1 MQAQGRTAR
10 RSRCRWVLIST
21 DVRPPPLL
29 TLSLALRA
37 TCFARSPVGF
47 LAGISTLLSLG
58 SCAPWIAFF
67 LGSKKKSVCR
77 ALVAASLG
85 AAVLS
90 CSRRVFTLEA
100 KNGVPYTA
108 KAPKR
113 MLVQHLKHVDGHGR
127 VANKTI
133 SVVSLDAIPVSS
145 PGILPRRLL
154 DLESLEFDASDWV
167 SFFPLN
173 YLVTGMTF
181 REVTDVETSVE
192 TSVEREIPSLSTAP
206 WTYSV
211 TDSVTRYVQDACS
224 AAKTVL
230 GITKVREGYDPV
242 FWGVA
247 PPPLTRATRF
257 ARSPTGTGQPS
268 SADETSVL
276 RAGHR
281 ATRLGGVY

>member
-1 MQAQGRTAR
+1 MFHVVEKIGVAGGADGQLGKLVADA
-10 RSRCRWVLIST
+10 V
-21 DVRPPPLL
+21 
-29 TLSLALRA
+29 
-37 TCFARSPVGF
+37 VGF
-47 LAGISTLLSLG
+47 LAGMSTMLSLG
-58 SCAPWIAFF
+58 SCAPWIAFS
-67 LGSKKKSVCR
+67 LGSKKKTVCR
-77 ALVAASLG
+77 VLVAASLG

-90 CSRRVFTLEA
+90 CSHRVFTLEA

-181 REVTDVETSVE
+181 REETDVETDVETSVE
-192 TSVEREIPSLSTAP
+192 TDVGTSVETSVETEIPSLSTAP
-206 WTYSV
+206 WTYSA

-224 AAKTVL
+224 AAKAVL
-230 GITKVREGYDPV
+230 GITKVREG
-242 FWGVA
+242 
-247 PPPLTRATRF
+247 
-257 ARSPTGTGQPS
+257 
-268 SADETSVL
+268 
-276 RAGHR
+276 
-281 ATRLGGVY
+281 